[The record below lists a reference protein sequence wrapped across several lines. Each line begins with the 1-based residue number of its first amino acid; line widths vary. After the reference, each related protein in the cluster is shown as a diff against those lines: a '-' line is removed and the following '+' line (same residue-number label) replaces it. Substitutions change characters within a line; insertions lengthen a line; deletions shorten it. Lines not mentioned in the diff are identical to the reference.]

1 MRMVWSVEA
10 DETIESV
17 DVMAD
22 GRVAALGV
30 VEGDVKV

>member
-1 MRMVWSVEA
+1 MEA

-17 DVMAD
+17 DVTAD
-22 GRVAALGV
+22 GRMDALGV